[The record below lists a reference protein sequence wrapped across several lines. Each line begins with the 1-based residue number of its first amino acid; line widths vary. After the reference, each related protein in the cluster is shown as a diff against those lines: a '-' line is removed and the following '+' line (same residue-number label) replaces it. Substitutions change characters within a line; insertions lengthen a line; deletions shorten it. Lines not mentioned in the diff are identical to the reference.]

1 MEAEV
6 GVFAALNPPPSCSAY
21 GCYFPDDRF
30 IWVPFGLRFYA
41 PVSLKWLDASAGGG
55 GLHEK
60 YSVSNPNLIMAALW
74 QPFILWAKR
83 PYRSIIAI
91 ISGWVWRRSGCWQ
104 TRSTRAT
111 AGSRWRERRV
121 GGFKR

>member
-1 MEAEV
+1 VEAEV

-74 QPFILWAKR
+74 QPFIL
-83 PYRSIIAI
+83 
-91 ISGWVWRRSGCWQ
+91 
-104 TRSTRAT
+104 
-111 AGSRWRERRV
+111 
-121 GGFKR
+121 